1 MSSLQELITKYMIL
15 EIQFW
20 SVNYRLVA
28 GMFKKV
34 IRQKQQN
41 IIFQQY
47 YQPYCD
53 YLLKMGCMDEEQV
66 LFEQSTWSNLKEWSS
81 TALKA
86 HSLVWENFWKP
97 KSL

>member
-34 IRQKQQN
+34 IRQKQYILGFKVN
-41 IIFQQY
+41 KTF
-47 YQPYCD
+47 
-53 YLLKMGCMDEEQV
+53 
-66 LFEQSTWSNLKEWSS
+66 
-81 TALKA
+81 
-86 HSLVWENFWKP
+86 
-97 KSL
+97 